1 MDIGLDIFQ
10 FLVDALRFE
19 AFAGGFVRLGIPKRR
34 TNGEFATE
42 LRHRTVDRNA
52 AHDGNLTRFLGLPLH
67 IEKDFE
73 SAALH
78 DNLNFVVLLNVKS
91 SYLVCGNSMQ
101 RTENECFNAN
111 KSISGR

>member
-42 LRHRTVDRNA
+42 LRHRAVDRNA
-52 AHDGNLTRFLGLPLH
+52 AHDGNLTRFSDCL
-67 IEKDFE
+67 F
-73 SAALH
+73 
-78 DNLNFVVLLNVKS
+78 
-91 SYLVCGNSMQ
+91 
-101 RTENECFNAN
+101 T
-111 KSISGR
+111 